1 MLHYSK
7 NVYKILIRK
16 KYYIAK
22 KIYTDSLWIRLSELI
37 RGNVEWTQKC
47 CSPVT
52 QQSYTGKANNK
63 GTEVPFDNKLNN

>member
-22 KIYTDSLWIRLSELI
+22 KIYTDSLWIRL
-37 RGNVEWTQKC
+37 T
-47 CSPVT
+47 
-52 QQSYTGKANNK
+52 
-63 GTEVPFDNKLNN
+63 